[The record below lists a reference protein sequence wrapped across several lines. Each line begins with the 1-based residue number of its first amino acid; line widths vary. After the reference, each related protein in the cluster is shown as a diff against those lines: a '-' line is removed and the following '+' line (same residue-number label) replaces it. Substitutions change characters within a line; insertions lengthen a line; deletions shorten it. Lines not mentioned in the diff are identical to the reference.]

1 MLRRLFVKD
10 LRLNPHLFLGV
21 IPFFAWVAY
30 ALQEDGAPLGM
41 LTTVSALMGAATA
54 STVAARED
62 RFHATALLAS
72 LPVTR
77 ATLVRS
83 RYTLAGAAGAAAFVT
98 VALLAALLPWSPH
111 PLSAVFDLRLVMMA
125 VVIVG
130 ASAGLLLPLALR
142 FGLMGVVGFFA
153 VLQVAGVGL
162 FVLSSAFGLR
172 GPLRAVFGGVE
183 SGILAIHARLADP
196 AGALLA
202 LGAVAAALWVSYRAS
217 VWLVARRDL

>member
-30 ALQEDGAPLGM
+30 ALREDGAPLGM
-41 LTTVSALMGAATA
+41 LTTVSTLMGAATA

-72 LPVTR
+72 LPVSR

-83 RYTLAGAAGAAAFVT
+83 RYTLAAAAGAAAFIT
-98 VALLAALLPWSPH
+98 AELLAALLPWSSH
-111 PLSAVFDLRLVMMA
+111 PLSAVLDLRIVMMA
-125 VVIVG
+125 VVTVG
-130 ASAGLLLPLALR
+130 LSAGLLLPLALR

-172 GPLRAVFGGVE
+172 GPMRAVFGGVE
-183 SGILAIHARLADP
+183 SGILALHARLADP
-196 AGALLA
+196 VGAALA
-202 LGAVAAALWVSYRAS
+202 LAAVAAAAWVSYRAS

>member
-10 LRLNPHLFLGV
+10 LRLNPHLFWGV
-21 IPFFAWVAY
+21 LPFFAWIAY
-30 ALQEDGAPLGM
+30 AVREDGAPVGM

-72 LPVTR
+72 LPVART
-77 ATLVRS
+77 TLVLS
-83 RYTLAGAAGAAAFVT
+83 RYALAAAAGAAAFAT
-98 VALLAALLPWSPH
+98 AALLAAILPWSPH
-111 PLSAVFDLRLVMMA
+111 AVSAIFDARSVLMA
-125 VVIVG
+125 VVFVG

-153 VLQVAGVGL
+153 VLQVAGIGL
-162 FVLSSAFGLR
+162 FVLSSVFGLR
-172 GPLRAVFGGVE
+172 GPLRAVFGGLE
-183 SGILAIHARLADP
+183 SGIVAIHGRLADP
-196 AGALLA
+196 AGAALT